1 MRETIRRFLL
11 LEGASFGLASLVHRG
26 VLIGGYQHAQAAIAE
41 SVIAGVLLG
50 GLALTW
56 AWPAHSRPIGIAA
69 QGFALL
75 GTLVGISM
83 VAIGVGPRTVPD
95 VTYHVAI
102 LATLVWGLVVCARTP
117 AESDIEAVRT

>member
-11 LEGASFGLASLVHRG
+11 LEGAIFALASLLHRG
-26 VLIGGYQHAQAAIAE
+26 VPIGGYRHTQAAIAE

-56 AWPAHSRPIGIAA
+56 AWPAQARPIGMAA
-69 QGFALL
+69 QGFVLL

-83 VAIGVGPRTVPD
+83 AAIGVGPRTVPD
-95 VTYHVAI
+95 VTYHLAI
-102 LATLVWGLVVCARTP
+102 LTALV
-117 AESDIEAVRT
+117 